1 MDAAILHFADN
12 KKCKSRPTNATD
24 TNYAPLSNIHSI
36 LDKLMKGMRNA
47 WTTGKNIVIDESM
60 IKYCSRAIKFVQYMP
75 KKPIKHGVK
84 VFAVCCAYS
93 TVLLGFEVYTGAE
106 NNVTDNSA
114 LAVVL

>member
-1 MDAAILHFADN
+1 MND
-12 KKCKSRPTNATD
+12 TD
-24 TNYAPLSNIHSI
+24 TNYDPLSKIRYI
-36 LDKLMKGMRNA
+36 LDELMKGMCNG
-47 WTTGKNIVIDESM
+47 WTAGKNIVIDESM
-60 IKYCSRAIKFVQYMP
+60 IKYCGRAIKFVQYMP

-93 TVLLGFEVYTGAE
+93 AVLLGFEVYTGAE